1 MIKKWLLLLPVCFC
15 FLLSAQTP
23 TEEVIKDSIRIAAAQ
38 ADSIA
43 SLIDNSASKVNAI
56 MIANGPVGYVND
68 FEHILDSTQIKFIA
82 AQLSG
87 FEDKTTNEVGVVT
100 ISDFYVYGDDIKSF
114 SEDLFNDWG
123 LGKKDKNNGVLIV
136 VSVNKRMVRITTG
149 LGVTNKLTDA
159 LGDHIIN
166 NIMIPEFKQ
175 NNYGK
180 GIADAINEII
190 KILE

>member
-23 TEEVIKDSIRIAAAQ
+23 TQKAINDSLIQTISM
-38 ADSIA
+38 ADSITA
-43 SLIDNSASKVNAI
+43 LSDNSASKTNAI
-56 MIANGPVGYVND
+56 LIANGPVGYVND

-87 FEDKTTNEVGVVT
+87 FEAKTTNEIGLVT
-100 ISDFYVYGDDIKSF
+100 ISDFYVYGDNIKVF
-114 SEDLFNDWG
+114 SEDLFNNWG

-149 LGVTNKLTDA
+149 LGVTDKLTDA

-166 NIMIPEFKQ
+166 DIMIPEFKQ

-180 GIADAINEII
+180 GITNAVNEII

>member
-1 MIKKWLLLLPVCFC
+1 MIKKWLALIPICFC

-23 TEEVIKDSIRIAAAQ
+23 TEKAVKDSILKTAAQ
-38 ADSIA
+38 SDSLA
-43 SLIDNSASKVNAI
+43 KLIDNSASKSNAI
-56 MIANGPVGYVND
+56 LIANGPVGYVND

-82 AQLSG
+82 TQLSG

-100 ISDFYVYGDDIKSF
+100 ISDFYVYGDDIKAF

-123 LGKKDKNNGVLIV
+123 LGKRDKNNGVLIV
-136 VSVNKRMVRITTG
+136 VSANKRMVRITTG
-149 LGVTNKLTDA
+149 LGVTDKLTDA

-166 NIMIPEFKQ
+166 SIMIPEFKQ

-180 GIADAINEII
+180 GIANAVNEII

>member
-87 FEDKTTNEVGVVT
+87 FEAKTTNEVGLVT

-149 LGVTNKLTDA
+149 LGVNDKLTDA

-166 NIMIPEFKQ
+166 DIMIPEFKQ

-180 GIADAINEII
+180 GIANAVNEII
-190 KILE
+190 RILE